1 MTLAA
6 VRRIFG
12 AAVLAS
18 AVLSCV
24 APDWTDCPTACR
36 CKWTSGKKT
45 ALCRDAGLTSLP
57 TLSGDMQVLDV
68 GGNSIA
74 YLEREAFS
82 GIGLINLQRVYL
94 RGTRV
99 KSLHR
104 DAFRHLIILVE
115 VDLAENDIDQLE
127 PGTFSGND
135 RLKVLVLSGNP
146 ISRLVAEQFPPLQH
160 LRTIELERCRLEFV
174 HRDAFIHLPALESLD
189 LRHNRL
195 ARLSEHVFMSNGRLN
210 TLGLEGNPWR
220 CDCQLRGFRNW
231 FLAGRLR
238 SVLPLSCSEPERL
251 HGSEWANVP
260 SEEFACAPTVT
271 LADTSGGTAELVRA
285 EVGGNVTFGCNVR
298 GDPEPEVTW
307 LYNGK
312 PIGSGNASDPAPQP
326 LLVIETEEGLLE
338 KWTNIS
344 VYNVSEADAGEY
356 SCVARNSQGSVI
368 RNVTLLLPDVVT
380 ATTRLGAES
389 DAAAKWAIWL
399 GAACGGLAA
408 LIALLGAA
416 TAACC
421 AWARNAG
428 QRRNSRGRR
437 RKGETNGDHLKG
449 SASFSD
455 QEKKLL
461 DVSITTSTERER
473 DVASSCELLHA
484 DLELLEPRIQ
494 DPPVHITIESHQ
506 GGGPVPGR
514 AVAVPMISS
523 SASDQGVSVS
533 SGPTAMPVTVFPP
546 PPPEFSTSVLP
557 AGAFGNIFI
566 SVSVGAGGSQDP
578 SAIDV
583 SRYPD
588 LLDIA
593 RRDQHHHH
601 HHGHFRGAS
610 STAAGMVTLPRQR
623 HVRVP
628 PQALSQQSPP
638 PTLVVASGQYDNMGP
653 RVTAGGSSTLSL
665 PDAVVPP
672 PVLAPQPVAG
682 TVIEEEDIPPPP
694 PPPNCTSHTGEYVSL

>member
-1 MTLAA
+1 MRQAKLGW
-6 VRRIFG
+6 VLG
-12 AAVLAS
+12 CAVLAS
-18 AVLSCV
+18 AVLACAS
-24 APDWTDCPTACR
+24 PDWTDCPTACR

-45 ALCRDAGLTSLP
+45 ALCRDAALAALP
-57 TLSGDMQVLDV
+57 NLSPDMQVLDL

-82 GIGLINLQRVYL
+82 SAGLINLQRVYL
-94 RGTRV
+94 RGARV
-99 KSLHR
+99 KTLHR

-115 VDLAENDIDQLE
+115 VDLADNDIDQLE

-135 RLKVLVLSGNP
+135 RLRVLVLSGNP
-146 ISRLVAEQFPPLQH
+146 ISRLAAEQFPPLQH
-160 LRTIELERCRLEFV
+160 LRTVELERCRLEFV
-174 HRDAFIHLPALESLD
+174 HRDAFVLLSALESLD

-210 TLGLEGNPWR
+210 TLALDGNPWR

-238 SVLPLSCSEPERL
+238 ASVPLTCSEPERL
-251 HGSEWANVP
+251 HGSEWTSV
-260 SEEFACAPTVT
+260 SSVEFACAPSVT
-271 LADTSGGTAELVRA
+271 LSDTSGGSAGLVRA

-307 LYNGK
+307 LYNGR
-312 PIGSGNASDPAPQP
+312 PIGSGNGSDPVPPP

-344 VYNVSEADAGEY
+344 VYNVTEVDAGEY
-356 SCVARNSQGSVI
+356 SCVARNSQGSVA

-380 ATTRLGAES
+380 ATTRLGAEAELS
-389 DAAAKWAIWL
+389 GKWAIWL
-399 GAACGGLAA
+399 GAACGGAAA
-408 LIALLGAA
+408 LLALLGGAV
-416 TAACC
+416 AACC
-421 AWARNAG
+421 AWARAAG
-428 QRRNSRGRR
+428 RRGGRSAHRR
-437 RKGETNGDHLKG
+437 RKGDGGVDHLKG

-473 DVASSCELLHA
+473 DVIGSCELLHA
-484 DLELLEPRIQ
+484 DLELLEQAAPTRE
-494 DPPVHITIESHQ
+494 PPVHITIESHQ
-506 GGGPVPGR
+506 GGPGVGPSRSVPVPLL
-514 AVAVPMISS
+514 
-523 SASDQGVSVS
+523 SD
-533 SGPTAMPVTVFPP
+533 SGAAGTALPLTVFPP

-566 SVSVGAGGSQDP
+566 SVSVGGASGAAGP
-578 SAIDV
+578 SSDDM

-593 RRDQHHHH
+593 RRDQHHAHSH
-601 HHGHFRGAS
+601 YRAAAS
-610 STAAGMVTLPRQR
+610 GLVTLPRQR
-623 HVRVP
+623 HVRP
-628 PQALSQQSPP
+628 PHAPPGAQPSPQAA
-638 PTLVVASGQYDNMGP
+638 TAVVVASSGYYDNMGP

-665 PDAVVPP
+665 PDAVAPP
-672 PVLAPQPVAG
+672 PLSTPAG
-682 TVIEEEDIPPPP
+682 PLIEEEEIPPPP
-694 PPPNCTSHTGEYVSL
+694 PPPNCTPHGEYVSL

>member
-1 MTLAA
+1 MTITVGRLL
-6 VRRIFG
+6 G
-12 AAVLAS
+12 AAILAS
-18 AVLSCV
+18 TVFSCV

-57 TLSGDMQVLDV
+57 NLSQDMQVLDV

-74 YLEREAFS
+74 YLEREVFS
-82 GIGLINLQRVYL
+82 GIGLINLQRIYL
-94 RGTRV
+94 RGARV
-99 KSLHR
+99 KNVHR

-115 VDLAENDIDQLE
+115 VDLADNDIDQIE
-127 PGTFSGND
+127 AGTFSGND
-135 RLKVLVLSGNP
+135 RLRVLVLSGNP
-146 ISRLVAEQFPPLQH
+146 INRLVAEQFPSLQH

-174 HRDAFIHLPALESLD
+174 HRDAFVHLPALESLD

-195 ARLSEHVFMSNGRLN
+195 ARLSEHVFMSNGKLN
-210 TLGLEGNPWR
+210 TLALDGNPWR

-238 SVLPLSCSEPERL
+238 SSIPLSCTEPDRL
-251 HGSEWANVP
+251 HGTEWANVP
-260 SEEFACAPTVT
+260 SEEFACSPTVT
-271 LADTSGGTAELVRA
+271 LSDTSGGSAGLVRA

-307 LYNGK
+307 LYNGR
-312 PIGSGNASDPAPQP
+312 PIGSGNGTDLPPP

-344 VYNVSEADAGEY
+344 VYNVTESDAGEY

-380 ATTRLGAES
+380 ATTRLGADTEGTIT
-389 DAAAKWAIWL
+389 KWAVWL
-399 GAACGGLAA
+399 GVACGGIAA
-408 LIALLGAA
+408 LVALTGGAI
-416 TAACC
+416 AACC
-421 AWARNAG
+421 AMARG
-428 QRRNSRGRR
+428 SRRNTRSRHR
-437 RKGETNGDHLKG
+437 RKHELAANDHLKG

-461 DVSITTSTERER
+461 DVSITTSTDRER

-484 DLELLEPRIQ
+484 DLELMEQRSGNQ
-494 DPPVHITIESHQ
+494 EPPVHITIESHHQ
-506 GGGPVPGR
+506 GLVQNRVLPIVDQQSSLPV
-514 AVAVPMISS
+514 A
-523 SASDQGVSVS
+523 
-533 SGPTAMPVTVFPP
+533 VFPP

-566 SVSVGAGGSQDP
+566 SVSVGSSNGPGSGSDTT
-578 SAIDV
+578 AIDV

-588 LLDIA
+588 LLDI
-593 RRDQHHHH
+593 RRDHQHHHY
-601 HHGHFRGAS
+601 RS
-610 STAAGMVTLPRQR
+610 SGGNLPGGGMVTLPRR
-623 HVRVP
+623 GHVRVP
-628 PQALSQQSPP
+628 PGVQNTPP
-638 PTLVVASGQYDNMGP
+638 VPSGHYDNMGP

-665 PDAVVPP
+665 PDAVTPNGSGVANT
-672 PVLAPQPVAG
+672 APTLV
-682 TVIEEEDIPPPP
+682 EEAEEIPPPP
-694 PPPNCTSHTGEYVSL
+694 PPPSCTPHTGEYVSL